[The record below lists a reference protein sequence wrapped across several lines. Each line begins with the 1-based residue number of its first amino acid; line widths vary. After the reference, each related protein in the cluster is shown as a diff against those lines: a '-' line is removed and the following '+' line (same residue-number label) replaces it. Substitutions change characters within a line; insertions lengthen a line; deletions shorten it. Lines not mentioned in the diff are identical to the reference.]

1 MTIWIFITLA
11 SLGAGFLLYVLLQ
24 FFREPNLAKSA
35 NRQLSR
41 SKIREAK
48 SNRPAS
54 NRPAIVKR
62 FDRSSKAS
70 SGISGKPK
78 AGALLPF
85 SASSKS
91 WQQGR
96 YP

>member
-11 SLGAGFLLYVLLQ
+11 SLGAGFLLYALLQ
-24 FFREPNLAKSA
+24 FFREPQLANRA
-35 NRQLSR
+35 NRQVSR
-41 SKIREAK
+41 SKIPEAK

-62 FDRSSKAS
+62 FGGSSKAS
-70 SGISGKPK
+70 SRVSGKPK
-78 AGALLPF
+78 AGTLLPF
-85 SASSKS
+85 SSSSKS

-96 YP
+96 